1 MKELSIYI
9 HIPFCVKK
17 CHYCDFLSAPAD
29 EETKSR
35 YVDRLLL
42 EIEKAAP
49 GYTEYEVISVFF
61 GGGTPSVLALEDTA
75 RIMACL
81 RGKFHISRYAE
92 ITTEVN
98 PKTAD
103 FAKFK
108 AYLEFGFNRLSIGL
122 QSADDRELGSLGRIH
137 DYKDFLEVF
146 QAARQAGFSN
156 INVDVMSALPGQSVE
171 SYQSTL
177 RKVLALSPE
186 HISAYSLII
195 EEGTPFFEWYGE
207 EDARRRAGKEQEKN
221 GGKLG
226 NRPLL
231 PSEEEERLMYEMTEQ
246 MLGKQGYH
254 RYEISNYAKPGYECL
269 HNMVYWTR
277 KEYIGFGIGAAS
289 FIGEERF
296 SNTSELQTYL
306 DGAYQKEE
314 RLFLGLSDRM
324 EEFMF
329 LGLRLIKGVSER
341 EFLTQFGIP
350 LEEVYGTVLK
360 KMEKQGLLER
370 KEDRIF
376 LTHRGLDVSN
386 YVMSEFLL

>member
-81 RGKFHISRYAE
+81 QGKFHISRYAE

-108 AYLEFGFNRLSIGL
+108 AYSEFGFNRLSIGL

-207 EDARRRAGKEQEKN
+207 EDARRRAGKEQEKS

-226 NRPLL
+226 NRPFL

-246 MLGKQGYH
+246 MLEKQGYH

-296 SNTSELQTYL
+296 SNTSELQKYL

-370 KEDRIF
+370 REDRIF